1 MAGFIQCMEVIDRYR
16 WWIGGVIFLMVIL
29 SWWFRVASARKNKT
43 YTATLRK
50 KYAVLVVAEDE
61 DPEVFESCLAS
72 IKEHSKPT
80 QLLVSINDASH
91 AHQSLRAIAKEYA
104 TTVVEQ
110 PEVMSY
116 DAQLASL
123 IERVRRVSLVIVTTP
138 RACWTT
144 STINLLLP
152 FAEPTIGLV
161 SGRQQYTGGAT
172 LSQRIGSWL
181 LDMQQRVILPMQSRH
196 GQAYAITSDT
206 FAIRLE
212 LLKHV
217 TQSSAVVQPCAAH
230 HPSSIALSLPSQHH
244 AAYQH
249 SALTQINHPAELYRI
264 ASSYTQ
270 LSRAAY
276 WQLWHQ
282 HARIW
287 QAGLLVWLTHIGFC
301 FASLLYLGAL
311 IVLSSTLVN
320 NLYSTLTGAATAATL
335 WSSVTILGLVLG
347 WLIWQAVRNIPHL
360 KHHPRDLWLLPLYL
374 PITGSLAL
382 TSKLWA
388 LVTLT
393 RHHAPAPSSALRQY
407 AAGLAAIV
415 LLLITVPLAYVVAMI
430 PAQQPQEAP
439 HRPAQTAPQPQ
450 QRRDNRGNTDKKQA
464 NRQAATSGQAQTT
477 EKTPARSDKG
487 RQATTSEQK
496 PIILTA
502 QDGDSQSLV
511 ARRFIKSHRQ
521 AQQLNPAQA
530 AYAENR
536 LVAVMG
542 QRDEIDSG
550 ETFTVSASQLAA
562 VITEARAL
570 SADEQANW
578 AAYTTSE

>member
-80 QLLVSINDASH
+80 QLLVSINDASR

-104 TTVVEQ
+104 TTVIEQ
-110 PEVMSY
+110 PEVVSY

-123 IERVRRVSLVIVTTP
+123 IEKVRRVSLVIVTTP
-138 RACWTT
+138 RAHWTP

-161 SGRQQYTGGAT
+161 SGRQQYTGGTT

-217 TQSSAVVQPCAAH
+217 AQSSVVAQPCAAH

-282 HARIW
+282 HTRIW
-287 QAGLLVWLTHIGFC
+287 QAGLLAWLTHIGFC

-320 NLYSTLTGAATAATL
+320 NIYSALTGTATTATL

-347 WLIWQAVRNIPHL
+347 WFIWQAMRNIPHL

-374 PITGSLAL
+374 PIAGSLAL

-407 AAGLAAIV
+407 AAGLAAII

-439 HRPAQTAPQPQ
+439 HRPAQTAPRPQ
-450 QRRDNRGNTDKKQA
+450 QQRDNRGNTDKKQA
-464 NRQAATSGQAQTT
+464 NQPATTSSQSQAQQ
-477 EKTPARSDKG
+477 TPAHSEKN
-487 RQATTSEQK
+487 QTTTSEQK
-496 PIILTA
+496 PIMLTA

-511 ARRFIKSHRQ
+511 ARRFIKSHHQ

-536 LVAVMG
+536 LVALMG
-542 QRDEIDSG
+542 QRDDIDSG
-550 ETFTVSASQLAA
+550 ETFTVSSSQLVT
-562 VITEARAL
+562 VIAEAQAL

-578 AAYTTSE
+578 VAYAATE

>member
-1 MAGFIQCMEVIDRYR
+1 MAGFMQCMEVIDRYR
-16 WWIGGVIFLMVIL
+16 WWIGGVIFLMIAL
-29 SWWFRVASARKNKT
+29 SWWLRVVSARKNKT

-104 TTVVEQ
+104 TTVIEQ
-110 PEVMSY
+110 PEMMSY

-123 IERVRRVSLVIVTTP
+123 IEKVRRVSLVIVTTP
-138 RACWTT
+138 RAHWTP

-212 LLKHV
+212 LLKQF
-217 TQSSAVVQPCAAH
+217 TQSDATAQPCAAH
-230 HPSSIALSLPSQHH
+230 HPSSIALSLPAQYH

-282 HARIW
+282 HARIR
-287 QAGLLVWLTHIGFC
+287 QAGPLVWLTHIGFC

-320 NLYSTLTGAATAATL
+320 NLYSTLTGTATTATL

-347 WLIWQAVRNIPHL
+347 WLVWQAVRNIPHL

-374 PITGSLAL
+374 PIAGSLAL

-407 AAGLAAIV
+407 ATGLAAII

-439 HRPAQTAPQPQ
+439 HRPAQTAPRPQ
-450 QRRDNRGNTDKKQA
+450 QQRDNRGKTDKKQA
-464 NRQAATSGQAQTT
+464 NSPATTSSQSQAQH
-477 EKTPARSDKG
+477 TPAHSEKKN
-487 RQATTSEQK
+487 QATTSEQK
-496 PIILTA
+496 PITLTA
-502 QDGDSQSLV
+502 QDSDSQSLM
-511 ARRFIKSHRQ
+511 ARRFIKSHHQ
-521 AQQLNPAQA
+521 ARQLNPAQA

-536 LVAVMG
+536 LVALMG
-542 QRDEIDSG
+542 QRDDIDSG

>member
-1 MAGFIQCMEVIDRYR
+1 MEVIDRYR
-16 WWIGGVIFLMVIL
+16 WWIGGVIFLMVVL
-29 SWWFRVASARKNKT
+29 SWWLRVASARKNKT

-91 AHQSLRAIAKEYA
+91 AHQSLRAIAEEYA

-110 PEVMSY
+110 PEMMSY

-123 IERVRRVSLVIVTTP
+123 IEKVRRVSLVIVTAP
-138 RACWTT
+138 RARWTP

-172 LSQRIGSWL
+172 ISQRIGSWL

-212 LLKHV
+212 LLKQF
-217 TQSSAVVQPCAAH
+217 TQSNAAPQPCAAH
-230 HPSSIALSLPSQHH
+230 HPSSIALSLPAQHQ

-249 SALTQINHPAELYRI
+249 SALTQINQPAELYRI
-264 ASSYTQ
+264 ASNYTQ

-320 NLYSTLTGAATAATL
+320 NLYSTLTGTATTATL
-335 WSSVTILGLVLG
+335 WSNVTILGLVLG
-347 WLIWQAVRNIPHL
+347 WLAWQAVRNIPHL

-374 PITGSLAL
+374 PIAGSLAL

-393 RHHAPAPSSALRQY
+393 RHHVPAPSSALRQY
-407 AAGLAAIV
+407 ATGLAAIV

-430 PAQQPQEAP
+430 PSQQPQEAP
-439 HRPAQTAPQPQ
+439 HRPAQTAPRPQ
-450 QRRDNRGNTDKKQA
+450 QQRDNRSNTDKKQA
-464 NRQAATSGQAQTT
+464 NRPAATSGQSQTT

-487 RQATTSEQK
+487 KQATAPEQK
-496 PIILTA
+496 PIMLTA
-502 QDGDSQSLV
+502 QDDDSQSLL
-511 ARRFIKSHRQ
+511 ARRFIKSHHQ

-536 LVAVMG
+536 LVALMG
-542 QRDEIDSG
+542 QRDDIDSG
-550 ETFTVSASQLAA
+550 ETFTVSSSQLATVVA
-562 VITEARAL
+562 EAQAL

-578 AAYTTSE
+578 AAYAATE

>member
-1 MAGFIQCMEVIDRYR
+1 MEVIDRYR

-110 PEVMSY
+110 PEMMSY
-116 DAQLASL
+116 DAQLTSL
-123 IERVRRVSLVIVTTP
+123 IEKVRRVSLVIVTTP
-138 RACWTT
+138 RARWTT

-161 SGRQQYTGGAT
+161 SGRQQYTGGTT

-181 LDMQQRVILPMQSRH
+181 LDMQQRVILPMQSHH

-212 LLKHV
+212 LLKHAA
-217 TQSSAVVQPCAAH
+217 QSSAAAQPCAAH

-244 AAYQH
+244 VAYQH

-264 ASSYTQ
+264 ASNYTQ

-320 NLYSTLTGAATAATL
+320 NLYSTLTGAATTATL
-335 WSSVTILGLVLG
+335 WSSVTIFGLVLG

-360 KHHPRDLWLLPLYL
+360 KHHPRDPWLP
-374 PITGSLAL
+374 P
-382 TSKLWA
+382 
-388 LVTLT
+388 
-393 RHHAPAPSSALRQY
+393 PSR
-407 AAGLAAIV
+407 
-415 LLLITVPLAYVVAMI
+415 
-430 PAQQPQEAP
+430 PQ
-439 HRPAQTAPQPQ
+439 RP
-450 QRRDNRGNTDKKQA
+450 R
-464 NRQAATSGQAQTT
+464 
-477 EKTPARSDKG
+477 
-487 RQATTSEQK
+487 
-496 PIILTA
+496 
-502 QDGDSQSLV
+502 
-511 ARRFIKSHRQ
+511 
-521 AQQLNPAQA
+521 
-530 AYAENR
+530 
-536 LVAVMG
+536 
-542 QRDEIDSG
+542 
-550 ETFTVSASQLAA
+550 
-562 VITEARAL
+562 
-570 SADEQANW
+570 
-578 AAYTTSE
+578 

>member
-1 MAGFIQCMEVIDRYR
+1 MEVIDRYR
-16 WWIGGVIFLMVIL
+16 WWIGGVIFLMVVL
-29 SWWFRVASARKNKT
+29 SWWLRVASARKNKT

-91 AHQSLRAIAKEYA
+91 AHQSLRAIAEEYA

-110 PEVMSY
+110 PEMMSY

-123 IERVRRVSLVIVTTP
+123 IEKVRRVSLVVVTTP
-138 RACWTT
+138 RAHWTP

-212 LLKHV
+212 LLKQF
-217 TQSSAVVQPCAAH
+217 TQSDATAQPCAAH
-230 HPSSIALSLPSQHH
+230 HPSSIALSLPAHYH

-264 ASSYTQ
+264 TSSYTQ

-282 HARIW
+282 HARIR
-287 QAGLLVWLTHIGFC
+287 QAGPLVWLTHIGFC

-320 NLYSTLTGAATAATL
+320 NLYNTLAGTATTATL
-335 WSSVTILGLVLG
+335 WSSATILGLVLG

-374 PITGSLAL
+374 PIAGSLAL

-407 AAGLAAIV
+407 ATGLAAIV

-439 HRPAQTAPQPQ
+439 HRPAQTAPRPQ
-450 QRRDNRGNTDKKQA
+450 QQRDNRGKTDKKQA
-464 NRQAATSGQAQTT
+464 NRSATTSSQSQAQH
-477 EKTPARSDKG
+477 TPAHSEKKE
-487 RQATTSEQK
+487 QATTAEQK
-496 PIILTA
+496 PIMLTA
-502 QDGDSQSLV
+502 QDGDSQSLL

-536 LVAVMG
+536 LVALMG
-542 QRDEIDSG
+542 QRDDIDSG

-570 SADEQANW
+570 SANEQANW

>member
-16 WWIGGVIFLMVIL
+16 WWIGGVIFLVIAL
-29 SWWFRVASARKNKT
+29 SWCLRVVSARKNKT

-80 QLLVSINDASH
+80 QLLVSINDALH

-123 IERVRRVSLVIVTTP
+123 IEKVRRVSLVVVTTP
-138 RACWTT
+138 RARWTT

-152 FAEPTIGLV
+152 FAESTIGLV

-172 LSQRIGSWL
+172 LSQQIGSWL

-217 TQSSAVVQPCAAH
+217 TQSSAVAQPCAAH

-282 HARIW
+282 HTRIW

-320 NLYSTLTGAATAATL
+320 NLYSTLTGAATTATL
-335 WSSVTILGLVLG
+335 WSSITILGLVLG
-347 WLIWQAVRNIPHL
+347 WLVWQAVRNIPHL

-374 PITGSLAL
+374 PIAGSLVL

-407 AAGLAAIV
+407 ATGLAAIV

-450 QRRDNRGNTDKKQA
+450 QRDNHGNTDKKQA
-464 NRQAATSGQAQTT
+464 NRPATTSRQSQAQH
-477 EKTPARSDKG
+477 TPAHSEKE
-487 RQATTSEQK
+487 QTTTSEQK

-502 QDGDSQSLV
+502 QDGDSQSLL
-511 ARRFIKSHRQ
+511 ARRFIKSHHQ
-521 AQQLNPAQA
+521 ARQLNPAQA

-536 LVAVMG
+536 LVALMG
-542 QRDEIDSG
+542 QRDDIDSG

>member
-1 MAGFIQCMEVIDRYR
+1 MAGFIQCMEIIDRYR
-16 WWIGGVIFLMVIL
+16 WWIGGVIFLMVVL
-29 SWWFRVASARKNKT
+29 SWWLRVVSARKNKT

-110 PEVMSY
+110 PEMMSY

-123 IERVRRVSLVIVTTP
+123 IEKVRRVSLVIVTTP
-138 RACWTT
+138 RARWTT

-152 FAEPTIGLV
+152 FAESTIGLV

-217 TQSSAVVQPCAAH
+217 TQSSAEAQPCAVH

-320 NLYSTLTGAATAATL
+320 NVYSTLTGAATTATL
-335 WSSVTILGLVLG
+335 WSSVTILGFVLG

-374 PITGSLAL
+374 PIAGSLAL

-407 AAGLAAIV
+407 ATGLAAIV

-450 QRRDNRGNTDKKQA
+450 QQRDNRGNTDKKQA
-464 NRQAATSGQAQTT
+464 NRPATTSSQSQAQH
-477 EKTPARSDKG
+477 TPAHSEKKN
-487 RQATTSEQK
+487 QATTPEQK
-496 PIILTA
+496 PIMLTA
-502 QDGDSQSLV
+502 QDGDSQSLL
-511 ARRFIKSHRQ
+511 ARRFIKSHHQ

-536 LVAVMG
+536 LVALMG

-550 ETFTVSASQLAA
+550 ETFTVSSSQLATVVA
-562 VITEARAL
+562 EAQAL

-578 AAYTTSE
+578 ATYAATE

>member
-1 MAGFIQCMEVIDRYR
+1 MAGFMQCMEVIDRYR
-16 WWIGGVIFLMVIL
+16 WWVGGVIFLMIVL
-29 SWWFRVASARKNKT
+29 SWWLRVVSARKNKT

-80 QLLVSINDASH
+80 QLLVSINDTSH

-110 PEVMSY
+110 PEMMSY

-123 IERVRRVSLVIVTTP
+123 IEKVRRVSLVVVTTP
-138 RACWTT
+138 RAHWTP

-212 LLKHV
+212 LLKQF
-217 TQSSAVVQPCAAH
+217 TQSDATAQPCAAH
-230 HPSSIALSLPSQHH
+230 HPSSIALSLSAHYH

-282 HARIW
+282 HARIR
-287 QAGLLVWLTHIGFC
+287 QAGPLVWLTHIGFC

-311 IVLSSTLVN
+311 IVLCSTLVN
-320 NLYSTLTGAATAATL
+320 NLYSTLTGTATTATL

-347 WLIWQAVRNIPHL
+347 WLVWQVVRNIPHL

-388 LVTLT
+388 LITLS

-407 AAGLAAIV
+407 ATGLAAIV

-439 HRPAQTAPQPQ
+439 HRPAQTAPRPQ
-450 QRRDNRGNTDKKQA
+450 QQRDNRGNTDKKQA
-464 NRQAATSGQAQTT
+464 SRPATTSSQSQAQHTPVRS
-477 EKTPARSDKG
+477 EKKE
-487 RQATTSEQK
+487 QATTPEQK
-496 PIILTA
+496 PIMLTA
-502 QDGDSQSLV
+502 QDGDSQSLL
-511 ARRFIKSHRQ
+511 ARRFIKSHHQ

-536 LVAVMG
+536 LVALMG
-542 QRDEIDSG
+542 QRDDIDSG
-550 ETFTVSASQLAA
+550 ETFTVSSSQLATVVA
-562 VITEARAL
+562 EAQAL

-578 AAYTTSE
+578 AAYAATE

>member
-1 MAGFIQCMEVIDRYR
+1 MAGFMQCMEVIDRYR
-16 WWIGGVIFLMVIL
+16 WWVGGVIFLMIVL
-29 SWWFRVASARKNKT
+29 SWWLRVVSARKNKT

-80 QLLVSINDASH
+80 QLLVSINDTSH

-110 PEVMSY
+110 PEMMSY

-123 IERVRRVSLVIVTTP
+123 IEKVRRVSLVVVTTP
-138 RACWTT
+138 RAHWTP

-212 LLKHV
+212 LLKQF
-217 TQSSAVVQPCAAH
+217 TQSDATAQPCAAH
-230 HPSSIALSLPSQHH
+230 HPSSIALSLSAQYH

-249 SALTQINHPAELYRI
+249 SALTQINHPVELYRI

-282 HARIW
+282 HARIRR
-287 QAGLLVWLTHIGFC
+287 AGPLVWLTHSGFC

-311 IVLSSTLVN
+311 IVLCSTLVN
-320 NLYSTLTGAATAATL
+320 NLYSTLTGTATTATL

-347 WLIWQAVRNIPHL
+347 WLVWQAVRNIPHL

-374 PITGSLAL
+374 PIAGSLAL

-388 LVTLT
+388 LITLS

-407 AAGLAAIV
+407 ATGLAAIV

-439 HRPAQTAPQPQ
+439 HRPAQTAPRPQ
-450 QRRDNRGNTDKKQA
+450 QQRDKRGKTDKKQA
-464 NRQAATSGQAQTT
+464 NRPATTSGQSQAQH
-477 EKTPARSDKG
+477 TPAHSEKKN
-487 RQATTSEQK
+487 QTTTSEQK

-511 ARRFIKSHRQ
+511 ARRFIKSHHQ

-536 LVAVMG
+536 LVALMG
-542 QRDEIDSG
+542 QRDDIDSG

>member
-16 WWIGGVIFLMVIL
+16 WWIGGVIFLMVVL

-91 AHQSLRAIAKEYA
+91 AHQSLQAIAKEYA

-110 PEVMSY
+110 PEMMSY

-123 IERVRRVSLVIVTTP
+123 IEKVRRVSLVIVTTP
-138 RACWTT
+138 RARWTT

-161 SGRQQYTGGAT
+161 SGRQQYTGRAT

-217 TQSSAVVQPCAAH
+217 AQSSVVAQPCAAH

-264 ASSYTQ
+264 ASNYTQ

-320 NLYSTLTGAATAATL
+320 NLYSTLTGAATTATL

-347 WLIWQAVRNIPHL
+347 WLVWQAVRNIPHL

-374 PITGSLAL
+374 PIAGSLAL

-393 RHHAPAPSSALRQY
+393 RHHAPTPSSALRQY
-407 AAGLAAIV
+407 ATGLAAIV

-450 QRRDNRGNTDKKQA
+450 QRDNHGNTDKKQA
-464 NRQAATSGQAQTT
+464 NRPATTSRQSQAQH
-477 EKTPARSDKG
+477 TPAHSEKKE
-487 RQATTSEQK
+487 QATTPEQK
-496 PIILTA
+496 PIMLTA
-502 QDGDSQSLV
+502 QDGDSQSLL
-511 ARRFIKSHRQ
+511 ARRFIKSHHQ
-521 AQQLNPAQA
+521 AQQLNPAQT

-536 LVAVMG
+536 LVALMG
-542 QRDEIDSG
+542 QRDDIDSG
-550 ETFTVSASQLAA
+550 ETFTVSSSQLATVVA
-562 VITEARAL
+562 EAQAL

-578 AAYTTSE
+578 AAYAATE

>member
-16 WWIGGVIFLMVIL
+16 WWIGGVIFLVITL
-29 SWWFRVASARKNKT
+29 SWWLRVVSARKNKT

-61 DPEVFESCLAS
+61 DPEAFESCLAS

-110 PEVMSY
+110 PEMMSY

-123 IERVRRVSLVIVTTP
+123 IEKVRRVNLVIVTTP
-138 RACWTT
+138 RARWTT
-144 STINLLLP
+144 STITLLLP

-181 LDMQQRVILPMQSRH
+181 LDMQQRVILPMQSHH

-212 LLKHV
+212 LLKQF
-217 TQSSAVVQPCAAH
+217 TQSDATAQPCAAH
-230 HPSSIALSLPSQHH
+230 HPSSIALSLPAQYH

-282 HARIW
+282 HARIR
-287 QAGLLVWLTHIGFC
+287 QAGPLVWLTHIGFC

-311 IVLSSTLVN
+311 IVLCSTLVN
-320 NLYSTLTGAATAATL
+320 NLYSTLTGTATTATL

-347 WLIWQAVRNIPHL
+347 WLVWQAVRNIPHL

-388 LVTLT
+388 LITLS

-430 PAQQPQEAP
+430 PAQQPQQAP
-439 HRPAQTAPQPQ
+439 HRPAQTAPRPQ
-450 QRRDNRGNTDKKQA
+450 QQRDNRGNTDKKQA
-464 NRQAATSGQAQTT
+464 NQPATTSGQAQAQH
-477 EKTPARSDKG
+477 TPARSEKKE
-487 RQATTSEQK
+487 QATTTEQK
-496 PIILTA
+496 PIMLTA
-502 QDGDSQSLV
+502 QDGDSQSLL
-511 ARRFIKSHRQ
+511 ARRFIKSHHQ

-536 LVAVMG
+536 LVALMG

>member
-16 WWIGGVIFLMVIL
+16 WWIGGVIFLMIVL

-80 QLLVSINDASH
+80 QLLVSINDALH

-123 IERVRRVSLVIVTTP
+123 IEKVRRVSLVIVTTP
-138 RACWTT
+138 RARWTP

-181 LDMQQRVILPMQSRH
+181 LDMQQRVILPMQSHH

-212 LLKHV
+212 LLKQF
-217 TQSSAVVQPCAAH
+217 TQSDATAQPCAAH
-230 HPSSIALSLPSQHH
+230 HSSSIALSLSSQHH

-282 HARIW
+282 HTRIW
-287 QAGLLVWLTHIGFC
+287 QSGLLVWLTHIGFC

-320 NLYSTLTGAATAATL
+320 NLYSTLTGTATTATL

-374 PITGSLAL
+374 PIAGSLAL

-393 RHHAPAPSSALRQY
+393 RHHAPTPSSALRQY
-407 AAGLAAIV
+407 ATGLAAIV

-439 HRPAQTAPQPQ
+439 HRPAQTTPQPQ
-450 QRRDNRGNTDKKQA
+450 QQRDNRGNTDKKQA
-464 NRQAATSGQAQTT
+464 NRPATTSRQSQAQH
-477 EKTPARSDKG
+477 TPAHSEKK
-487 RQATTSEQK
+487 QTTTSEQK

-511 ARRFIKSHRQ
+511 ARRFIKSHHQ
-521 AQQLNPAQA
+521 AQQLNTAQA

-536 LVAVMG
+536 LVALMG
-542 QRDEIDSG
+542 QRDDIDSG
-550 ETFTVSASQLAA
+550 ETFTVSSSQLATVVA
-562 VITEARAL
+562 EAQAL

-578 AAYTTSE
+578 AAYAATE